1 MDQCLKLCSKRS
13 MMANT
18 SNIELWPWMPPNS
31 VRSSFSTRLS
41 AQKHKS
47 QVTYQGSGAES
58 RLLQVLFLRLLF
70 QRLQFWKKLMTGA
83 MWFTTVFAL
92 SNILKIPILIPT
104 IRLGIKR
111 DKFSNISERRSMTL
125 RFWSQLILL
134 ILLRQKE
141 DQFSNLKRKRR
152 YSYRMRRWE
161 SWKRK
166 IKTDFSVIK

>member
-1 MDQCLKLCSKRS
+1 MDQWLKLCSKRS

-18 SNIELWPWMPPNS
+18 SSIELWPWMPPNS

-41 AQKHKS
+41 AKKQA
-47 QVTYQGSGAES
+47 TYQGSGAES
-58 RLLQVLFLRLLF
+58 RRLLVLFLRPLF
-70 QRLQFWKKLMTGA
+70 QRLQFWRKVITGA

-104 IRLGIKR
+104 KRLGIKR
-111 DKFSNISERRSMTL
+111 EIFSIISERRSMTL
-125 RFWSQLILL
+125 GFWSQLNLL
-134 ILLRQKE
+134 MLLRQKE
-141 DQFSNLKRKRR
+141 DQCSNWKRKRR
-152 YSYRMRRWE
+152 CSYRMKRWE